1 MTASGF
7 WIGVEAMPV
16 SVLRAAAEHER
27 PIFCGQLSLNQGLQA
42 ELGELYER
50 AEWHDVA
57 LDTAIGQGYVMD
69 LLRQRPPVASVV
81 LALDV
86 STDEGMR
93 DRVVAPV
100 NEALAHARRIT
111 EGLLIV
117 TRAVEAAMPTGGG
130 ALTVMLCG
138 PRRASS
144 SLAEG
149 LAAFVEHFVSAEAAR
164 WSEGGRLLR
173 IERADSAE

>member
-1 MTASGF
+1 
-7 WIGVEAMPV
+7 MPV

-27 PIFCGQLSLNQGLQA
+27 PIFCGQLSPNQGLQA

-86 STDEGMR
+86 SVDKGLR
-93 DRVVAPV
+93 DGVVAPIDETLV
-100 NEALAHARRIT
+100 HARRIT

-117 TRAVEAAMPTGGG
+117 TRAAEAVMPPGSSS
-130 ALTVMLCG
+130 LTVMLCG
-138 PRRASS
+138 SREVSS

-149 LAAFVEHFVSAEAAR
+149 LAAFVAHFVSAEAAR

>member
-1 MTASGF
+1 MTASRF
-7 WIGVEAMPV
+7 WIGIEAMPL

-27 PIFCGQLSLNQGLQA
+27 PIFCGRLPLDQGLRA
-42 ELGELYER
+42 ELGDLYER

-57 LDTAIGQGYVMD
+57 LDTAIGQGYLMD
-69 LLRQRPPVASVV
+69 LLRQRYPVASVV

-93 DRVVAPV
+93 DGVVAPV

-117 TRAVEAAMPTGGG
+117 TRAAEAVMPPGSG

-138 PRRASS
+138 PRQASS
-144 SLAEG
+144 PLAGG